1 MPPKKSR
8 LYGAHKGTSF
18 RANVQA
24 HGKRERFA
32 RPNGNHAGEPD
43 GVLAQ
48 EIPARRGSGREQRQR
63 ISPRTHLRAGSDID
77 VPHTAGPIREL
88 PSSNTGHPS
97 RPGGRVR
104 TPGGHLVH
112 PRADAGA
119 GGGSIQR
126 HLRGTLQQGEPI
138 ADAGL
143 PAPGCHRVAGAVA
156 GELLPGGVHRR
167 RAHQNPSQTER
178 GHGSLLHD
186 PGGEGGQDPEGAGHL
201 QQAHRERLGL
211 GADAGG
217 PARAGRRQDRPHLR
231 GRPQGA
237 GGGHQR
243 GLSGHEAPAVHHPPE
258 AQHTERC
265 PQRGQR

>member
-1 MPPKKSR
+1 MCKHTEKENGLQDLMEIMLESLMVSEHR
-8 LYGAHKGTSF
+8 EYLREEGHSGNKG
-18 RANVQA
+18 
-24 HGKRERFA
+24 
-32 RPNGNHAGEPD
+32 NGY
-43 GVLAQ
+43 
-48 EIPARRGSGREQRQR
+48 RSGRTYGRG
-63 ISPRTHLRAGSDID
+63 RTL
-77 VPHTAGPIREL
+77 TF
-88 PSSNTGHPS
+88 
-97 RPGGRVR
+97 R
-104 TPGGHLVH
+104 TPRDRHPLPLRILAILQDQEEECDRLAETLYAKGLTQEQVGEVVQQHL
-112 PRADAGA
+112 
-119 GGGSIQR
+119 
-126 HLRGTLQQGEPI
+126 HLRGTLQQGDPI
-138 ADAGL
+138 TDDR
-143 PAPGCHRVAGAVA
+143 PPVAGTVT
-156 GELLPGGVHRR
+156 GEGLLPGGVHRR